1 MMTAIDSSGGMA
13 GVSMIV
19 SGPQPTAKS
28 TPAKLEEVLFFIITL
43 HTSTKEFYCGER
55 MELVPVNF
63 YLREVSV
70 NKAAAFFLS

>member
-28 TPAKLEEVLFFIITL
+28 TPVKWEGVLFFIITL
-43 HTSTKEFYCGER
+43 HYQRK
-55 MELVPVNF
+55 
-63 YLREVSV
+63 SV
-70 NKAAAFFLS
+70 TVESVWSWFR

>member
-1 MMTAIDSSGGMA
+1 
-13 GVSMIV
+13 MIV

>member
-43 HTSTKEFYCGER
+43 HTSTKE
-55 MELVPVNF
+55 LVPVNF

-70 NKAAAFFLS
+70 NKAVTFFLS